1 MNRLIVL
8 TAAAF
13 LAVSA
18 FAQKRRAAKAPAI
31 PTMELA
37 RQAMAAYDF
46 DRAEEALTKEIAAL
60 KKKKQST
67 LHAENLLHAA
77 IQGRSKLHATERIT
91 IIDSVVCAADDALQ
105 AIRVSRENGR
115 IDTYASTYHTTDS
128 LGATLYENELAN
140 KRYLAVAKPPTPED
154 SIASLH
160 LAVSDKI
167 GEQWSTPVALTGLND
182 DDLSQNFPFLLS
194 DGITLYYAATGPES
208 MGGYDIFVS
217 RADGEDGS
225 FLSPENVGFPFNS
238 PANDYLLV
246 IDEFN
251 QLGWFVTDRRQP
263 EGQVCVYTFIPNATR
278 EVYGDDVTEEELRSR
293 ARISAISDTWS
304 LTDENE
310 MNAARQRLADL
321 REGKRENKTVRPDFQ
336 FVIDDQRTYAHL
348 DDFKSTTARNKM
360 QQWLQLSKNCET
372 DATMLQ
378 RLRDNYATASA
389 AQRTQLRQT
398 ILQLESNNETHQQQL
413 RQLEKEIRNSEI
425 SNR

>member
-8 TAAAF
+8 TAATF

-67 LHAENLLHAA
+67 LHAEHLLHAA

-140 KRYLAVAKPPTPED
+140 KRYLAVATPPTPED

-389 AQRTQLRQT
+389 AQRIQLRQT
-398 ILQLESNNETHQQQL
+398 ILQLETNNETHQQQL

-425 SNR
+425 SN